1 MIPDSKNPFDYLEAN
16 MESSDVD
23 KIWNDVVTETSNR
36 SKGSFKRAL
45 WYGNNS
51 KVFGQNKGARKALRN
66 APKKI
71 ILGSLD
77 FAQFA
82 PGLGATIG
90 SAADVALSAGKEFYN
105 ANVKPLRKPKPMSAE
120 EALRKQVKNAVKDM
134 KSNAVQVIDRN
145 LVKLKDASKKVA
157 PAVRELMASAPDM
170 KYTAPTP
177 GSNMSAG
184 MGRSP
189 NAEKQAQKAHD
200 ALRSIAETEYYI
212 DKEMGLVKSL
222 QQALKD
228 LEKDLNTMQEKTQK
242 SRKELMEYIELAL
255 D

>member
-1 MIPDSKNPFDYLEAN
+1 
-16 MESSDVD
+16 MENTDVD
-23 KIWNDVVTETSNR
+23 KIWNEVVTEAGNR

-51 KVFGQNKGARKALRN
+51 RLLGQNKGARKAIRN

-77 FAQFA
+77 FAGIA
-82 PGLGATIG
+82 PGLSAIVGT
-90 SAADVALSAGKEFYN
+90 AADATMSAGKELYS
-105 ANVKPLRKPKPMSAE
+105 AQIKILRKPKPMSAE

-134 KSNAVQVIDRN
+134 KSNAVQVVDRN
-145 LVKLKDASKKVA
+145 LVKLKDAGKKVA
-157 PAVRELMASAPDM
+157 PSIKELMAAAPDM
-170 KYTAPTP
+170 KYQAPSP

-184 MGRSP
+184 MGVSP
-189 NAEKQAQKAHD
+189 NAEKQAKKAHD
-200 ALRSIAETEYYI
+200 VLRNIAETEYYI

-222 QQALKD
+222 QHALET

-242 SRKELMEYIELAL
+242 TRKEVMDYIALAV